1 MGKNSR
7 NISKNVSSKYIQK
20 LLDYAK
26 QSTTDAFESVSKQSI
41 QKIAKETGDLTGN
54 KIDNKVTW
62 VSKYLQQNNS
72 ETVTNK
78 HDKEIT
84 KWIPTEKQLQ
94 VSMIKKYLTKYLK
107 KDMSP
112 QERQEIFDDLRLI

>member
-1 MGKNSR
+1 MSKNSR

-20 LLDYAK
+20 
-26 QSTTDAFESVSKQSI
+26 STTDASESISKKSI
-41 QKIAKETGDLTGN
+41 QKTAKATGDLTGN

-72 ETVTNK
+72 ETVINK

-84 KWIPTEKQLQ
+84 KWIPKEKQLQ

-107 KDMSP
+107 KDISLQKKDRKLLM
-112 QERQEIFDDLRLI
+112 IWD

>member
-20 LLDYAK
+20 LLDYVK
-26 QSTTDAFESVSKQSI
+26 QSTTDAFESVSKKSI
-41 QKIAKETGDLTGN
+41 QKTAKETGDLTGN

>member
-26 QSTTDAFESVSKQSI
+26 QSTTDASESVSKKSI
-41 QKIAKETGDLTGN
+41 QKTAKPTGDLTGN

-84 KWIPTEKQLQ
+84 KWIPKEKQLQ

-107 KDMSP
+107 KDISLQKKDRKLLM
-112 QERQEIFDDLRLI
+112 IWD